1 MVKIKF
7 TKLKLFSTAIWLLVG
22 SYLTIQS
29 IIFLAY
35 LGQDAKVTIAS
46 NLLFGTILL
55 ILLWGWLPNMW
66 TKNLNK
72 SISGIISLSL
82 LLMVIMLTML
92 VVKQSPYFLYS
103 PIKSQVNWAYVSYF
117 IFCIR
122 KIVPYLK
129 IMKDD

>member
-1 MVKIKF
+1 MKNI
-7 TKLKLFSTAIWLLVG
+7 KLKIILTTIWFLVG
-22 SYLTIQS
+22 SYFTIQI

-35 LGQDAKVTIAS
+35 LGHDAKVTVSS

-72 SISGIISLSL
+72 FISGIISLSL
-82 LLMVIMLTML
+82 LLMAIILTIL

-103 PIKSQVNWAYVSYF
+103 PIKSQVIWAYVSYF

-122 KIVPYLK
+122 KIFPYLK
-129 IMKDD
+129 VMKDN

>member
-1 MVKIKF
+1 M
-7 TKLKLFSTAIWLLVG
+7 
-22 SYLTIQS
+22 
-29 IIFLAY
+29 
-35 LGQDAKVTIAS
+35 TIAS
-46 NLLFGTILL
+46 NLLFETILL

-82 LLMVIMLTML
+82 LLMAIMLTML

-103 PIKSQVNWAYVSYF
+103 PIKSQVNCAYVSYF
-117 IFCIR
+117 IFSIR